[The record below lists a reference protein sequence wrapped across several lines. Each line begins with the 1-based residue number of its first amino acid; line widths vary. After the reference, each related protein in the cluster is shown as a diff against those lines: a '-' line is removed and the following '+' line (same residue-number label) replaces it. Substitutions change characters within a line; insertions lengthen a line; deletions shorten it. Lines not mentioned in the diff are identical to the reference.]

1 MESMLRELRSL
12 YHSLY
17 VRLSHVFR
25 VRTLFRHRQ
34 LGCCRASCSKH
45 LLPHLCGGRS

>member
-17 VRLSHVFR
+17 ARLSHVFR
-25 VRTLFRHRQ
+25 VRTRSD
-34 LGCCRASCSKH
+34 LGS
-45 LLPHLCGGRS
+45 